1 MSITQNDSAW
11 KYLIKKVYAE
21 KELKIK
27 RTEPDGQILL
37 SRFWDELVISDKHEF
52 QYIFKNIFI

>member
-1 MSITQNDSAW
+1 MSITQKDSAW

-21 KELKIK
+21 KELMIK
-27 RTEPDGQILL
+27 RTEPDGQVLL
-37 SRFWDELVISDKHEF
+37 SRFWDELVISDKPEF

>member
-1 MSITQNDSAW
+1 MSITQKDSAW
-11 KYLIKKVYAE
+11 KYLIKKIYTE
-21 KELKIK
+21 KELMIK

-37 SRFWDELVISDKHEF
+37 SRFWGELVISDKPEF